1 MDITNISIP
10 TPPKLPIAPEETGIK
25 IDFLQ
30 RLIGK
35 LLQIHGTMTPSAIA
49 KEVCLSPPVVSS
61 IIQGL
66 MRLQLVE
73 ARGLAGNDVRS
84 ELRYALSGNG
94 RAWALESIALSS
106 YIGPAPVTLDDFTKQ
121 IRSQSILRERI
132 SRPQIIEGLSHLVL
146 PENLTDQL
154 GPAVNSGRSLLLYG
168 ESGNGKTSIA
178 EAVGSFFRE
187 TIYIPHC
194 IEVGGQIINF
204 FDATIHKPAS
214 EFGGDTEQSNL
225 LNSKFDE
232 RWIPIHRPIVI
243 TGGELTLEMLDLIFN
258 PNSNFYEAPTH
269 LKAVG
274 GVFVVDD
281 FGRQRT
287 SSQAFLNRWIIPLER
302 GHDYLTLHTGKKFAV
317 PFDQFVIFSTNIEP
331 VKLADTAGLR
341 RLAYKIFIPSPT
353 AADFKLIFERACK
366 TGGVPFDEEVYDT
379 FYREFYQK
387 TGAAL
392 SGAHPKYI
400 VDYIK
405 AISSYRGVTPAMTA
419 ENLDTAWSNLH
430 IRSSS

>member
-1 MDITNISIP
+1 MT
-10 TPPKLPIAPEETGIK
+10 PEETGIN

-35 LLQIHGTMTPSAIA
+35 LLQIHGTMTPSEIA
-49 KEVCLSPPVVSS
+49 KEVCLSPPVVAS
-61 IIQGL
+61 IVQGL

-84 ELRYALSGNG
+84 ELRYVLGANG
-94 RAWALESIALSS
+94 RAWALESMALSS

-146 PENLTDQL
+146 PENLIDQL

-168 ESGNGKTSIA
+168 DSGNGKTSIA

-187 TIYIPHC
+187 IIFIPHC

-204 FDATIHKPAS
+204 FDATIHKPVS
-214 EFGGDTEQSNL
+214 EFGEDTEQSNL
-225 LNSKFDE
+225 LNSKFDA
-232 RWIPIHRPIVI
+232 RWIPIHRPIVM

-258 PNSNFYEAPTH
+258 SNSNFYEAPTH
-269 LKAVG
+269 LKAAG
-274 GVFVVDD
+274 GIFVVDD

-287 SSQAFLNRWIIPLER
+287 NSQAFLNRWIIPLER

-317 PFDQFVIFSTNIEP
+317 PFDQLVIFSTNIEP

-341 RLAYKIFIPSPT
+341 RLVYKIFIPSPT
-353 AADFKLIFERACK
+353 SADFKLIFERACK
-366 TGGVPFDEEVYDT
+366 AGEIPFDEEAYDT
-379 FYREFYQK
+379 FFRNYYQ
-387 TGAAL
+387 TNGAIL

-405 AISSYRGVTPAMTA
+405 AICSYRGVAPLMTA
-419 ENLDTAWSNLH
+419 ETLDTAWSNLH
-430 IRSSS
+430 VRSPV

>member
-1 MDITNISIP
+1 M
-10 TPPKLPIAPEETGIK
+10 APEETGIK

-49 KEVCLSPPVVSS
+49 KEVCLSPPVVAS
-61 IIQGL
+61 IVQGL

-94 RAWALESIALSS
+94 RAWAL
-106 YIGPAPVTLDDFTKQ
+106 GPAPVTLDDFTKQ

-146 PENLTDQL
+146 PENLIDQL

-178 EAVGSFFRE
+178 EAAGSFFRE
-187 TIYIPHC
+187 TIYIPYC

-204 FDATIHKPAS
+204 FDATIHKPVS
-214 EFGGDTEQSNL
+214 EFGGDTGQSNS
-225 LNSKFDE
+225 LNLKFDA

-258 PNSNFYEAPTH
+258 PVSNYYEAPTH
-269 LKAVG
+269 LKAAG

-287 SSQAFLNRWIIPLER
+287 NSQAFLNRWIIPLER

-331 VKLADTAGLR
+331 VKLADAAGLR
-341 RLAYKIFIPSPT
+341 RLAYKIFVPSPT
-353 AADFKLIFERACK
+353 SADFKLIFERACK
-366 TGGVPFDEEVYDT
+366 TGGVPFDEEVYNT
-379 FYREFYQK
+379 FFRKYYQ
-387 TGAAL
+387 TNGAVL

-405 AISSYRGVTPAMTA
+405 AISSYRGVAPLMTA
-419 ENLDTAWSNLH
+419 GTLDIAWSNLH
-430 IRSSS
+430 IRSAA